1 MACHD
6 AVRTLSHAGAQLQVL
21 GRYTESEEAA
31 GRATIDPELNQLMD
45 RAHAVQ
51 RLSGKGFAQCPIS
64 GELFGSAAA
73 KAAAEA
79 QYNAALTR
87 DSEAW
92 GAFQVSRS
100 VAQSWP

>member
-6 AVRTLSHAGAQLQVL
+6 VLRTPSHAEAQLQVS

-45 RAHAVQ
+45 RAHAAQ
-51 RLSGKGFAQCPIS
+51 RLTGKGFAQCPVS
-64 GELFGSAAA
+64 GEIFGSAVT

-79 QYNAALTR
+79 QYLAALTR